1 MRKYT
6 NTYIIKDNNGVLVIK
21 GNNKYIEVLIDVED
35 IDKLKPYSWR
45 INDKGYII
53 SDYKR
58 NKVRLHNIILD
69 RDTPNTKI
77 VCDHINRN
85 KLDNRKANLRII
97 SQRENNLNR
106 ENIINAKYYT
116 YRKDRNKYYVY
127 GVGYFNTEE
136 EAIKA
141 RNNCENQ

>member
-69 RDTPNTKI
+69 RDTSNTKKSCVTI
-77 VCDHINRN
+77 LIE
-85 KLDNRKANLRII
+85 I
-97 SQRENNLNR
+97 S
-106 ENIINAKYYT
+106 
-116 YRKDRNKYYVY
+116 
-127 GVGYFNTEE
+127 
-136 EAIKA
+136 
-141 RNNCENQ
+141 